1 MVGRTLL
8 QALRQAV
15 GDEVVTD
22 RAIDISR
29 FAHDASHYL
38 LRPQAVVL
46 AAGTDD
52 VARAVAVAR
61 AHGVGVTFRSG
72 GTSLSGQGVSD
83 GVLIDTRR
91 GFRDIEV
98 LNGGARV
105 RCQPGRPSAR

>member
-61 AHGVGVTFRSG
+61 AHGVGVTF
-72 GTSLSGQGVSD
+72 VPA
-83 GVLIDTRR
+83 
-91 GFRDIEV
+91 EP
-98 LNGGARV
+98 
-105 RCQPGRPSAR
+105 RCPGRGSATEC